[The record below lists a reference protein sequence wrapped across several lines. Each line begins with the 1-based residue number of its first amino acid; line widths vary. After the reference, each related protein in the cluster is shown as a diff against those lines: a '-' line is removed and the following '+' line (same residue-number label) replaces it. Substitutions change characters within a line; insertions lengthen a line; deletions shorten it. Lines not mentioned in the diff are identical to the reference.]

1 MNNGNFLKEII
12 NYLESNYLIFL
23 IFYMLIVMVQL
34 LVLYK
39 KSSKIRI
46 LLFLL
51 HKIIAFVAIGY
62 LLLYCKNI
70 LGFYLYVI
78 GVVTLAFS
86 CSIIKKEKIEIL
98 ELFLMGDINLIVA
111 LLLILYNMELLKE
124 NHNNFHGMIKS
135 AKTYQM
141 RKIL

>member
-70 LGFYLYVI
+70 LGFYLYITGSIVL
-78 GVVTLAFS
+78 VFA

-98 ELFLMGDINLIVA
+98 ELSLIWDINLIVA
-111 LLLILYNMELLKE
+111 LVLILYN
-124 NHNNFHGMIKS
+124 I
-135 AKTYQM
+135 
-141 RKIL
+141 